1 MTAVT
6 VGTGGTQGNVC
17 HGSEKGGPGSEVRS
31 WGLFARRS
39 VVGRLRS
46 TPVTDPF
53 AALLGL
59 PGVADAV
66 AEARTAVDGL
76 LGHRVL
82 RRRSAEV
89 TAESALR
96 GARASAEL
104 EGAGMELERLRGQL
118 MHGQPVTVASNDPR
132 LSALVDGAVRLHADL
147 GSFLPSWSHSP
158 KQALARL
165 HVLAAADLA
174 LPSDDLG
181 RPRPPGAVYD
191 DPLELGPAPD
201 PLEVSARLDGLSRLL
216 LAPTTAP
223 AVVVAAVVHG
233 ELLALRSFGTA
244 DGLVARAAAR
254 LVLVD
259 RGLDPKAVSAPE
271 VGHAELVAAG
281 LRSSHSH
288 AYAEA
293 ARGYVAGGPV
303 GVAGWLVHCAQSV
316 ALGAREGLAVCEALQ
331 RAS

>member
-1 MTAVT
+1 MTAT
-6 VGTGGTQGNVC
+6 
-17 HGSEKGGPGSEVRS
+17 
-31 WGLFARRS
+31 ARQ
-39 VVGRLRS
+39 V
-46 TPVTDPF
+46 PPDPF
-53 AALLGL
+53 GALLDL

-66 AEARTAVDGL
+66 AEARAAVDGL

-118 MHGQPVTVASNDPR
+118 MNGQPVTVASKDPR

-147 GSFLPSWSHSP
+147 GTLLPSWSRSP
-158 KQALARL
+158 SQALARM
-165 HVLAAADLA
+165 HVLAAADLG
-174 LPSDDLG
+174 LPADDLG
-181 RPRPPGAVYD
+181 RPRPAAAPYD
-191 DPLELGPAPD
+191 DPLGLGPAPD
-201 PLEVSARLDGLSRLL
+201 PVEVSARLDGLSRLL

-223 AVVVAAVVHG
+223 AVVVAGVVHG
-233 ELLALRSFGTA
+233 ELLALRPFGTA

-271 VGHAELVAAG
+271 VGHAELDAAG
-281 LRSSHSH
+281 LRAAHGH

-293 ARGYVAGGPV
+293 ARGYVTGGPE
-303 GVAGWLVHCAQSV
+303 GVARWLVHCSQAV
-316 ALGAREGLAVCEALQ
+316 ALGAREGLAVCEALL